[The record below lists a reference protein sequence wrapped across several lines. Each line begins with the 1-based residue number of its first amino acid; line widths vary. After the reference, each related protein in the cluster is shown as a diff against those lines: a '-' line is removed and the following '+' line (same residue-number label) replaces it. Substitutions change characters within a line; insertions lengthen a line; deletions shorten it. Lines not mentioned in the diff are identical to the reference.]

1 LAQAV
6 ERQQLIDTRARGMNP
21 AQARGSV
28 DYRVRKAGCQQK
40 VDIVQR
46 LREALAIPAEGHFH
60 VVGKLRVP
68 VSREVPRHGVEV
80 KRGLLAPLALQ
91 IQSIEHGSRL
101 PHSGNATSAS

>member
-60 VVGKLRVP
+60 VVGKLPVP

-80 KRGLLAPLALQ
+80 KRGSRSNARWPSTTASMYRPALK
-91 IQSIEHGSRL
+91 IIIS
-101 PHSGNATSAS
+101 HS